1 MQSAE
6 RFMAASL
13 HQASLCEADIYPTIP
28 CFHSIFPSVSM
39 GCFQFPVM
47 VTATIKKKEI
57 EKMLGLMYGD
67 EDINFVVIRFT
78 QQFLEVGRGLQKEV
92 VLYSF
97 LVLA

>member
-6 RFMAASL
+6 RFMADHCIKHHNVKLTFTQPFLVS
-13 HQASLCEADIYPTIP
+13 IP
-28 CFHSIFPSVSM
+28 SFIFPSVSM

-78 QQFLEVGRGLQKEV
+78 
-92 VLYSF
+92 
-97 LVLA
+97 